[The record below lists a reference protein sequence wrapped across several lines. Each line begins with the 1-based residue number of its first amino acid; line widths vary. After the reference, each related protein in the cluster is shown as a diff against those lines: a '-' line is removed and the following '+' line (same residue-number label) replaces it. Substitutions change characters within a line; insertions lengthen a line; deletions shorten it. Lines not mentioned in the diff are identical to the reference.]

1 MSNVNVSPYQYEIIS
16 CKIETDRKSIAYE
29 LAASVAELVLFEH
42 IEKPYI
48 SGNLVVLDDANIFEN
63 IDFMGT
69 EKVHIKLRVPS
80 SDNFIRKTFYIR
92 EVEAA
97 VNTNDQVQMLVFSII
112 DEDFYLSSLINIQKK
127 YEGPPNQIIKSIIRD
142 NLPNKNIL
150 SRDDPIQS
158 AIRFIVPNMTPM
170 GAMQVMKDRST
181 DDMGSP
187 FYLFASVTD
196 NDLRFFSLREMLDR
210 RPLNAD
216 YTPYKFNQKTAQDD
230 QLPPGYAAFNITNW
244 EYKNN
249 ENIHKL
255 IMNGD
260 VGAQYQYVDTTSNL
274 TASYKHSIDAIY
286 AKLFQTSSIIAQAP
300 TYDPITKVNN
310 KLLHD
315 YTSRIISHVVTSR
328 TFENINNL
336 HEDNSPAFHREKSIS
351 KTLKNFLL
359 KSSIDITVPGIN
371 FLTSERHMTTGN
383 IIAIEALKNYI
394 PDGGDNN
401 VIDKKKSGNYM
412 IYAARHTFSGPRYEV
427 TLTCGKLSN
436 VSGSTRGS
444 VGNTS
449 LNNLSASDNVISA
462 TAG

>member
-1 MSNVNVSPYQYEIIS
+1 MTNPNVSPYQYEIVS
-16 CKIETDRKSIAYE
+16 CKIETDRKSVSYE

-42 IEKPYI
+42 IEKSYI
-48 SGNLVVLDDANIFEN
+48 SGNLVILDDANIFEN

-69 EKVHIKLRVPS
+69 EKVHVRLRVPS
-80 SDNFIRKTFYIR
+80 SDNFISKTFYIR
-92 EVEAA
+92 EVESA
-97 VNTNDQVQMLVFSII
+97 VNTNDQAQMLVFSII
-112 DEDFYLSSLINIQKK
+112 DEDFYLNSLINVQKK
-127 YEGPPNQIIKSIIRD
+127 YEGPPNIIIENILRD
-142 NLPNKNIL
+142 NLPNKKIL
-150 SRDDPIQS
+150 SRDNPVQ
-158 AIRFIVPNMTPM
+158 AAMRFIVPNMTPM

-216 YTPYKFNQKTAQDD
+216 YTPYKFNQVIANDD

-249 ENIHKL
+249 ENLHKL

-260 VGAQYQYVDTTSNL
+260 IGAQYQYVDTTSNL
-274 TASYKHSIDAIY
+274 TASYKHSINAIY

-300 TYDPITKVNN
+300 TYDPITKIGN
-310 KLLHD
+310 KNLDD
-315 YTSRIISHVVTSR
+315 YTSRVISHVVTSR

-383 IIAIEALKNYI
+383 TIAIEALKNYI
-394 PDGGDNN
+394 PDGTDNN
-401 VIDKKKSGNYM
+401 VIDKKKSGNYI

-436 VSGSTRGS
+436 VSGSTRGYS
-444 VGNTS
+444 SGS
-449 LNNLSASDNVISA
+449 LLSAADNIASA